1 MANEAFVW
9 GRAGRKLTPDQVA
22 QEREAAALLAQGA
35 MDYSPVA
42 HWSQGLN
49 RVAQGLLAGIDY
61 RMADKAEADIAG
73 VNKDLIASL
82 LGGSAPAPAA
92 DTATSIPMTS
102 AADEVSATS
111 PGLNVDPAIRDGIVQ
126 TASALGVEPVDLATA
141 ISYETAGTFDPTK
154 TGPTTKWGTHRGL
167 IQFGEP
173 QAQQYGVNWDD
184 PIGSQLGENGAVA
197 NYLRS
202 TGVKPGMGLL
212 DIYSAINAGGVG
224 RYNASDAAAGGA
236 PGTVRDKVEQQMA
249 DHRAKALAL
258 LGQGAAPQ
266 ADTPEAAIEAI
277 APSAASTLAP
287 ALDAPREV
295 ASMPVAEAIAATAQA
310 PVQVAQASGANP
322 AIIAALTNPQATP
335 QTQRIAAMLLQQE
348 QEKQQMA
355 EEQRLQ
361 AADPLRQLQI
371 RKAQQEL
378 ERGQPLVNAGDGAV
392 YNPNTNEW
400 LRAPNAAQK
409 PPQVVELFDEATG
422 QPYKATWNAEK
433 GEYER
438 VGGVKARS
446 GMQLTT
452 NPDGTVTLTEGAIG
466 GLPKLTEAEGR
477 NSGFYGRGVESHKI
491 LNDLEG
497 EGTSLM
503 NKVAG
508 SIPIAGNYLRS
519 EDAQKYDQAKRDY
532 INAVLR
538 RESGAVISP
547 EEFKNAEQQYFP
559 QPGDGPEV
567 IEQKRRNRET
577 TIQGLKISAGQGAAF
592 AVPSDQA
599 PQKKRL
605 KFNPATGEL
614 E

>member
-1 MANEAFVW
+1 MAIMEPFIW
-9 GRAGRKLTPDQVA
+9 GAGGSKKTPEQIAREREIAESILARAGDTSPVGHWT
-22 QEREAAALLAQGA
+22 QGA
-35 MDYSPVA
+35 ARVLDALGGVA
-42 HWSQGLN
+42 
-49 RVAQGLLAGIDY
+49 RERRAIAG
-61 RMADKAEADIAG
+61 ENEIAG
-73 VNKDLIASL
+73 VNEGLISSL
-82 LGGSAPAPAA
+82 LGGSAAAPASPA
-92 DTATSIPMTS
+92 AIPMTS
-102 AADEVSATS
+102 AAAEVSATS
-111 PGLNVDPAIRDGIVQ
+111 PSLDVDPAIRDGIVQ
-126 TASALGVEPVDLATA
+126 TASALGVDPVDLATA

-277 APSAASTLAP
+277 APSASSALAP

-295 ASMPVAEAIAATAQA
+295 AAMPVAEAVATPAQA
-310 PVQVAQASGANP
+310 PVQVAQASGINP
-322 AIIAALTNPQATP
+322 AIIEALTNPQATP

-409 PPQVVELFDEATG
+409 PPQVVELFDEASG
-422 QPYKATWNAEK
+422 QPYKATWNPETQ
-433 GEYER
+433 EFER

-446 GMQLTT
+446 GMSIKT
-452 NPDGTVTLTEGAIG
+452 NPDGTIELTEGAIG
-466 GLPKLTEAEGR
+466 GMPKLTEAEGR

-491 LNDLEG
+491 LSDLEG
-497 EGTSLM
+497 EGTSLL
-503 NKVAG
+503 NKAADAV
-508 SIPIAGNYLRS
+508 PVVGNYIKG
-519 EDAQKYDQAKRDY
+519 ENAQKYGQAKRDF

-547 EEFKNAEQQYFP
+547 EEFANADQQYFP
-559 QPGDGPEV
+559 QPGDGPKV